1 MEIKQI
7 KELLANP
14 DVRKIVEEQINAAVV
29 AKQTELDEAIAKV
42 KEQEKSNEKKLF
54 ILRKT
59 ILAKSDL
66 FEQKLSNLYEAK
78 FQEAK
83 KSLGKEVYSHINES
97 VKNLLSVIEKD
108 AQSNLPVQKMQEA
121 FSVAMRSLAPFMN
134 VNELVETGQTKVL
147 ALESKIND
155 LIKTNKKLTEK
166 VLKAD
171 ILDLVMSECTGY
183 PVDKQ
188 TLILKTVQK
197 LEPKSLTEAKEAID
211 ATKSALKKKETE
223 AVQESVSTQTT
234 QVPTENLSEG
244 KERLRLKQLAR
255 TLTENTE
262 STVEVNKDSDATYD
276 FAQI

>member
-108 AQSNLPVQKMQEA
+108 AQSSLPVQKMQEA
-121 FSVAMRSLAPFMN
+121 FSVAMRSLAPYMN
-134 VNELVETGQTKVL
+134 VNELVETGQTKVV

-211 ATKSALKKKETE
+211 ATKLALKKKEAE

-234 QVPTENLSEG
+234 QASTENLSEG
-244 KERLRLKQLAR
+244 KDRLRLKQLAQ

>member
-223 AVQESVSTQTT
+223 AVQESVSNQTT